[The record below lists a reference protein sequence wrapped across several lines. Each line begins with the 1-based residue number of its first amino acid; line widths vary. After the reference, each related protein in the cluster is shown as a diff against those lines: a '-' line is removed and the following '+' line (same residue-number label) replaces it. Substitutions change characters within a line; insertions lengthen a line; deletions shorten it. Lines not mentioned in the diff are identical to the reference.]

1 MAASAFLIPNPT
13 STGGP
18 YLLRSRGA
26 SSQQHGQGVPR
37 LCRIWHLPSSSLAR
51 GSSSSFLIV
60 FFSSSWSSGT
70 SAARFLE
77 AIDVPARDARP
88 PAAAGGEDEDRGAS
102 RLSQQLARRS
112 ALGFQPAACM
122 LPATSRHE
130 PGHWIPIPA
139 YRRAAAVPR
148 GAPGGDETPAGVSV
162 CSYSSTHRSVRLQLH
177 CTTAGGTAPDVGM
190 PTRARHKRRCPKRL
204 AQTHT

>member
-112 ALGFQPAACM
+112 ALGFQPAACCQPLQGM
-122 LPATSRHE
+122 NPGTGYPYPHAGGRPPSRV
-130 PGHWIPIPA
+130 A
-139 YRRAAAVPR
+139 RRAAMR
-148 GAPGGDETPAGVSV
+148 
-162 CSYSSTHRSVRLQLH
+162 RLQACPCVATQVHTGLFGCS
-177 CTTAGGTAPDVGM
+177 CTARQQEGQHRMSGCQHVPDTSADVRSG
-190 PTRARHKRRCPKRL
+190 
-204 AQTHT
+204 